1 MRSSTSLAE
10 LIDMLRSKC
19 GPPETSCVRT
29 SVCKCF
35 PDKAQEAG
43 QLKKALISSQ
53 VPHISAVE
61 QRSLAAYL
69 GGIIGDALG
78 APFEF
83 MEYLR

>member
-1 MRSSTSLAE
+1 MTSSTSLAE
-10 LIDMLRSKC
+10 LIDMLRAKC
-19 GPPETSCVRT
+19 GPSETSCVRT

-35 PDKAQEAG
+35 PDKVQEAR
-43 QLKKALISSQ
+43 QLKKALLSNQVSQ
-53 VPHISAVE
+53 LSEAD
-61 QRSLAAYL
+61 QRQLAAYL